1 MNKKVIF
8 SLVVV
13 LFATALRAQSTTT
26 RVQDEMNPLI
36 TSMPSLSIAPDAR
49 SAGLGDQGV
58 ATEAD
63 FNAQYWN
70 PAKYAYMYSKGGIT
84 ANYTP
89 WLRSLVGDI
98 DLAYLA
104 GFYNFGDLGGG
115 IGASFTYFS
124 MGDVALTDGSGNV
137 LQNVRPNEWALDLSY
152 FRKLH
157 EYVSMSVA
165 IRVLYSDL
173 NNGYNSSIGG
183 GSEMH
188 PAVTAAA
195 DIALYYRQPIEL
207 PMGTSHFNLG
217 FSLKNLG
224 GKMTYDSITSN
235 FIPTSMNIGV
245 SYELPINKYNFL
257 TFNVEANKMMVPSRK
272 SRFTTKATAMYP
284 ELWTDDPNPEPI
296 DPTNLN
302 TWQMS
307 QDAYSAMNPAV
318 GWFRSFA
325 DAPGGA
331 KEEFQE
337 VRWGAGIE
345 YSYNHQFFAR
355 VGYSY
360 ENFYKGNRNYFTFG
374 AGFHLSIVTLDI
386 SYCVGVAATNPLN
399 NTMRF
404 TLGFDLYGIKDL
416 VNNKRK

>member
-1 MNKKVIF
+1 MKKLLI
-8 SLVVV
+8 S
-13 LFATALRAQSTTT
+13 FAALLSALTLSAQSSTP
-26 RVQDEMNPLI
+26 VADEMNPLI

-49 SAGLGDQGV
+49 AAGMGDIGV

-89 WLRSLVGDI
+89 WLRKLVGDI

-104 GFYNFGDLGGG
+104 GFYNFGDLAGG

-124 MGDVALTDGSGNV
+124 MGDVALTDGNGTTI
-137 LQNVRPNEWALDLSY
+137 QNVRPNEWALDLSY

-165 IRVLYSDL
+165 LRFLYSDL
-173 NNGYNSSIGG
+173 NNGYNSSTTG

-188 PAVTAAA
+188 PAWTMAA

-207 PMGTSHFNLG
+207 PSGESHFTLG

-235 FIPTSMNIGV
+235 FIPASMNIGV
-245 SYELPINKYNFL
+245 GYEIPLNKYNFL
-257 TFNVEANKMMVPSRK
+257 TLNLEANKLLVPSRLSK
-272 SRFTTKATAMYP
+272 FAPDQTTQKYTQT
-284 ELWTDDPNPEPI
+284 E
-296 DPTNLN
+296 
-302 TWQMS
+302 
-307 QDAYSAMNPAV
+307 YSDLTSAK
-318 GWFRSFA
+318 GWFQSFA
-325 DAPGGA
+325 DAPGGS
-331 KEEFQE
+331 KEEFNE

-345 YSYNHQFFAR
+345 YSYDKKFFAR
-355 VGYSY
+355 AGYSY
-360 ENFYKGNRNYFTFG
+360 ENYYKGNRNYVTFG
-374 AGFHLSIVTLDI
+374 AGFHLSIVSLDV
-386 SYCVGVAATNPLN
+386 SYCVGLAASNPLDQ
-399 NTMRF
+399 TMRF
-404 TLGFDLYGIKDL
+404 TLGFDLAGIKDL
-416 VNNKRK
+416 VDNKK

>member
-1 MNKKVIF
+1 MKKILI
-8 SLVVV
+8 SLAAV
-13 LFATALRAQSTTT
+13 LCAVTLRAQSTSP
-26 RVQDEMNPLI
+26 VADEMNPLI

-49 SAGLGDQGV
+49 AAGLGDLGV

-63 FNAQYWN
+63 FNSQYWN

-89 WLRSLVGDI
+89 WLRKLVSDI

-104 GFYNFGDLGGG
+104 GFYNFGDLAGG

-124 MGDVALTDGSGNV
+124 MGDVTLTTGDNQTLGT
-137 LQNVRPNEWALDLSY
+137 VRPNEWAIDLSY

-165 IRVLYSDL
+165 IRFLYSDL
-173 NNGYNSSIGG
+173 NNGQNVSMTG
-183 GSEMH
+183 GSELH
-188 PAVTAAA
+188 PAFTAAA

-207 PMGTSHFNLG
+207 PMGTSHFALG

-235 FIPTSMNIGV
+235 FIPASMNLGV

-257 TFNVEANKMMVPSRK
+257 TFNLETNKLLVPSRYSK
-272 SRFTTKATAMYP
+272 YAPDQTTMRYKDTEYS
-284 ELWTDDPNPEPI
+284 D
-296 DPTNLN
+296 LN
-302 TWQMS
+302 
-307 QDAYSAMNPAV
+307 SAK
-318 GWFRSFA
+318 GWFQSFN

-331 KEEFQE
+331 KEEFNE

-345 YSYNHQFFAR
+345 YSYNKQFFAR

-360 ENFYKGNRNYFTFG
+360 ENYYKGNRNYVTLG
-374 AGFHLSIVTLDI
+374 AGFHLSIVTLDV
-386 SYCVGVAATNPLN
+386 SYCVGLAASNPLDQ
-399 NTMRF
+399 TMRF
-404 TLGFDLYGIKDL
+404 TLGFDLAGIKDL
-416 VNNKRK
+416 VNNKKK